1 MSALIPPDMR
11 QGPVA
16 AQIRRQRLI
25 VALRRVELLTHADEL
40 AGAGARIFEVAMD
53 GDAGARDLI
62 ATAEQLARR
71 GDGIY
76 VVGAGNVRTSKQLR
90 AALDARSAFA
100 AGPTLN
106 PSLIGEAL
114 DAELPFIPG
123 AATPSEAEL
132 AWSSGATFIQ
142 LFPATSLGPSFVREL
157 RGPMPEIEMIPTG
170 GITFDNA
177 RAFLDAGATAIRME
191 SVAMLGDAALW
202 RSFIES
208 LVDKGPPRSI

>member
-16 AQIRRQRLI
+16 AQIRRQRFI
-25 VALRRVELLTHADEL
+25 VALRPVDLMTHVDEL
-40 AGAGARIFEVAMD
+40 ASAGARVFEVAMD
-53 GDAGARDLI
+53 ADAGARDLI

-71 GDGIY
+71 GDGTY

-132 AWSSGATFIQ
+132 AWSSGATFIE

-177 RAFLDAGATAIRME
+177 RSFLDAGATAIRME

-208 LVDKGPPRSI
+208 LVDISPPRST